1 MECVDFK
8 HWLVL
13 RDGAGCESADKALY
27 HLKGC
32 PDCMKLYD
40 ADTALSEVMMEGF
53 KEEELPCGLMERIEE
68 DLDAVKG
75 DRVGKGPTPWRVF
88 AKAVAPVL
96 AVAAM
101 LVVFIYPQTGKL
113 ESVDEIV
120 KLAVE
125 NHLSDLT
132 IKFTTR
138 EVSNVPGWFGDKLDF
153 AVAVPDLAG
162 SSLALIGGRKCSLG
176 RNDVAYLFY
185 KYPAQDKRTSVFVI
199 DGNDIGF
206 EMVDG
211 KRYRTAFNDEQVTV
225 WKSGALAYVMVE

>member
-1 MECVDFK
+1 MECVEFK

-40 ADTALSEVMMEGF
+40 ADTALAEVMKEGF
-53 KEEELPCGLMERIEE
+53 KEEELPGGLMERIEE
-68 DLDAVKG
+68 DLDAVKR
-75 DRVGKGPTPWRVF
+75 DRPGKGPTPWRVF
-88 AKAVAPVL
+88 VKAAAPVL

-113 ESVDEIV
+113 GSVDEIGR
-120 KLAVE
+120 LAVE

-153 AVAVPDLAG
+153 AVAVPEFAG
-162 SSLALIGGRKCSLG
+162 NSMALIGGRKCSLG
-176 RNDVAYLFY
+176 KNDVAYLFY
-185 KYPAQDKRTSVFVI
+185 KNPAQDKRTSLFVI

-206 EMVDG
+206 EMADG
-211 KRYRTAFNDEQVTV
+211 KRYHTSVNDTEVTL
-225 WKSGALAYVMVE
+225 WKTGSLAYAMVE